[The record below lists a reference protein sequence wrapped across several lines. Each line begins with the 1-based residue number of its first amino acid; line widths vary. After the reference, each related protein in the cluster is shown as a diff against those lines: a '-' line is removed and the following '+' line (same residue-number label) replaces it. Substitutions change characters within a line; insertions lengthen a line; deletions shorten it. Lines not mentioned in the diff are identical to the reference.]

1 MLVGCTELGQYLV
14 YQYSTKGNCVP
25 AKRLSFK
32 RHNLTLEESLI
43 FIILAALLSTNVS
56 FIYA

>member
-14 YQYSTKGNCVP
+14 YRYSTKGNCVP

-43 FIILAALLSTNVS
+43 LIILAALLSTNVS